1 MVIPSTGCC
10 SFPCQEVIEGGV
22 HYDLFDD
29 KVKLRV
35 YLAMLYFLAC
45 LVMGAQKKL
54 YFLSAMN
61 LTYFVLNQNCK

>member
-1 MVIPSTGCC
+1 M
-10 SFPCQEVIEGGV
+10 IEGGV

-35 YLAMLYFLAC
+35 YLAMLYLLAC
-45 LVMGAQKKL
+45 LVIGAQKKL